1 MSDYRALNVPQ
12 NIVRIGEHVL
22 KGVGNGIFQDTVTD
36 DGGHKMQF
44 SFDAVV
50 VRGMG
55 SDLFSVTTTMQKG
68 ITTLFHPDKP
78 RLEYDDVVLPMNVL
92 GIDEATARQLCSFD
106 LELGGGCGGL
116 ALRAA
121 PADLCHRRMGHINR
135 KTWMFCGNRRAM
147 VSSTAG
153 TYRHVMSAPLVRVSN
168 KLILSRQRMIYSV
181 LSS

>member
-1 MSDYRALNVPQ
+1 MMMDSRATHNFVDPFLSPRPKEFISDYRILSVPQ
-12 NIVRIGEHVL
+12 TIVEIGEHVL

-92 GIDEATARQLCSFD
+92 GTDEARGRL
-106 LELGGGCGGL
+106 L
-116 ALRAA
+116 
-121 PADLCHRRMGHINR
+121 
-135 KTWMFCGNRRAM
+135 
-147 VSSTAG
+147 
-153 TYRHVMSAPLVRVSN
+153 
-168 KLILSRQRMIYSV
+168 
-181 LSS
+181 